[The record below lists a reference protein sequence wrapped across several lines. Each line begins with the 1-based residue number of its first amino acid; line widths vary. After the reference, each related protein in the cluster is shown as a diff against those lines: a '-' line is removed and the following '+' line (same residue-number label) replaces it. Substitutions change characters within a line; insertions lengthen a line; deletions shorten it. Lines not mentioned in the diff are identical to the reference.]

1 MDISVLLSLLYLSF
15 YSLEFSYHQYFGN
28 KKRRTTKVIRRI
40 FSNRVFYAGRQPR
53 YPAEYHKVLV
63 INLPSRSTALTCR
76 HTETFPVH
84 LYYTQLRLK
93 YQLEF
98 RFSQKFIFL
107 YGIRPHKLLVG
118 FYVFWEIV
126 INKVLEITQ
135 LLGCQYL
142 YLFAADN
149 SDHMVNTNSGQ
160 SILYDF
166 DDEEVVPT
174 YELVEYYKN
183 ELKFQE
189 IQNLAILKPHYD
201 FQCFS
206 LYQPINQLVANRNSS
221 WVQHSDSDE

>member
-1 MDISVLLSLLYLSF
+1 MSSSTVAIILKIFSATVSSMDISVLLSLLYLSF

-98 RFSQKFIFL
+98 RFFQKFIFF
-107 YGIRPHKLLVG
+107 YGIRPHKLLVVHLRNH
-118 FYVFWEIV
+118 YR
-126 INKVLEITQ
+126 
-135 LLGCQYL
+135 
-142 YLFAADN
+142 
-149 SDHMVNTNSGQ
+149 
-160 SILYDF
+160 
-166 DDEEVVPT
+166 
-174 YELVEYYKN
+174 YY
-183 ELKFQE
+183 F
-189 IQNLAILKPHYD
+189 P
-201 FQCFS
+201 
-206 LYQPINQLVANRNSS
+206 
-221 WVQHSDSDE
+221 